1 MFDESGWNKE
11 FKERFNHRYDEL
23 KWLYFSLY
31 GEDYQALDWLT
42 AAMWDYYSERK
53 SSLKKLDRQRE
64 KNPDWYKGN
73 GLLGMMMYSNLFGGN
88 LQGVRSRL
96 DYIKDCGVNY
106 LHLMPLLDSPKGK
119 DDGGYAVADF
129 RKVKPELGTMKDL
142 EELTEDC
149 HNAGISVA
157 LDFVMNHTSEE
168 HIWAKL
174 ARQGDMAAR
183 SRYFF
188 YDNWDIPSQFER
200 TMPEVFPTTAPGN
213 FTWLD
218 DCKRSIYMEAA
229 RHKLPQPAAGSHNR
243 PDDADHHGGCLP
255 GRPAA
260 GRGRHGAV
268 QGRAV
273 LRDGREAGVSHPL

>member
-11 FKERFNHRYDEL
+11 FKERFDHRYDEL

-42 AAMWDYYSERK
+42 SAMWDYYSERK

-119 DDGGYAVADF
+119 DDGGYAVAED
-129 RKVKPELGTMKDL
+129 RK
-142 EELTEDC
+142 
-149 HNAGISVA
+149 SV
-157 LDFVMNHTSEE
+157 V
-168 HIWAKL
+168 
-174 ARQGDMAAR
+174 
-183 SRYFF
+183 
-188 YDNWDIPSQFER
+188 
-200 TMPEVFPTTAPGN
+200 
-213 FTWLD
+213 
-218 DCKRSIYMEAA
+218 
-229 RHKLPQPAAGSHNR
+229 
-243 PDDADHHGGCLP
+243 
-255 GRPAA
+255 
-260 GRGRHGAV
+260 
-268 QGRAV
+268 
-273 LRDGREAGVSHPL
+273 